1 MESTP
6 GKDAMKTVE
15 MTTKYLEY
23 YLVDKTAA
31 EFDRMD
37 SNFESSTVGKMSWNR
52 IDYCRETVCGRN
64 SQSTQQTLVVLF

>member
-37 SNFESSTVGKMSWNR
+37 SNFESSTVGH
-52 IDYCRETVCGRN
+52 ETEL
-64 SQSTQQTLVVLF
+64 TTAEKLFVEGTVNQCSRL